1 MIKDRLESR
10 GKRLVIPRK
19 QVIISSHQIS
29 GSRVSTRQEK
39 HDFLDSAEKIEHE
52 IHYLMTNKIF
62 DLSFSNKFRNFND
75 INDTNSA

>member
-10 GKRLVIPRK
+10 EKGLVIPRK

-39 HDFLDSAEKIEHE
+39 HDFLDLNRKIEHG

-62 DLSFSNKFRNFND
+62 DLRFSSKFGNFND
-75 INDTNSA
+75 IKRYQ